1 MRVQACRRYRAIDGA
16 HVGAIAEAAGL
27 ARGLVR
33 YYFGSKDGL
42 LAEVMEAEARDRLV
56 LLREQLGA
64 ATSVDELVA
73 AMAAILADY
82 MREDRAH
89 LVAQELGGLALR
101 DPAIR
106 ARRAQLRARYRREF
120 AAILHSKH
128 DAAAIALVEVVVAE
142 GVAAALIALGQGLAT
157 EALADP
163 DWDAGPAL
171 KEAEAAARH
180 LLGRVPLAR

>member
-1 MRVQACRRYRAIDGA
+1 MQACRRYRALDGA

-33 YYFGSKDGL
+33 YYFASKDGL

-82 MREDRAH
+82 MREDRGAH

-101 DPAIR
+101 DPAIG

-128 DAAAIALVEVVVAE
+128 DAAAIALGDVDDE
-142 GVAAALIALGQGLAT
+142 GVAAALIALGQGLAS

>member
-1 MRVQACRRYRAIDGA
+1 
-16 HVGAIAEAAGL
+16 
-27 ARGLVR
+27 
-33 YYFGSKDGL
+33 
-42 LAEVMEAEARDRLV
+42 
-56 LLREQLGA
+56 
-64 ATSVDELVA
+64 
-73 AMAAILADY
+73 MAAILADY
-82 MREDRAH
+82 MREDRGAH
-89 LVAQELGGLALR
+89 VVAQELGGLALR

-120 AAILHSKH
+120 AAILRSKH
-128 DAAAIALVEVVVAE
+128 DAAAIALGAVDAE
-142 GVAAALIALGQGLAT
+142 GVAAALIALGQGLAS